1 MSVCA
6 SGIRDNNRSV
16 SVSDTMIELSYDE
29 VINWEPSW
37 DLTMLEKTNN
47 HEFISLTKILISRN
61 FEKIIKMNLFF

>member
-37 DLTMLEKTNN
+37 DLTMLKKKVLKNQYKNN
-47 HEFISLTKILISRN
+47 HEFISI
-61 FEKIIKMNLFF
+61 

>member
-37 DLTMLEKTNN
+37 DLTMLEKN
-47 HEFISLTKILISRN
+47 K
-61 FEKIIKMNLFF
+61 